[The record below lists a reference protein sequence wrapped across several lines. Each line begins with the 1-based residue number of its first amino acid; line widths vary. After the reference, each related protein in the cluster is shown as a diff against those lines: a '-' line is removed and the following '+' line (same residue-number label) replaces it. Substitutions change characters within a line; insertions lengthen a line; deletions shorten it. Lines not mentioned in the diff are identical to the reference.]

1 MRGNRPVGIVPGC
14 VAIVCVGLLLATLDV
29 LQGGNEI
36 VIGITGLLFV
46 AFASYIMVMWLLS
59 VFKGRG

>member
-1 MRGNRPVGIVPGC
+1 MRGNRPIGIVPGC
-14 VAIVCVGLLLATLDV
+14 VAIACVGLLFITLNV

-36 VIGITGLLFV
+36 VIGITGLIFLT
-46 AFASYIMVMWLLS
+46 FASYIMIVWFLG

>member
-1 MRGNRPVGIVPGC
+1 MRGNRPIGIVPGC
-14 VAIVCVGLLLATLDV
+14 VAIACMGLLLATLDV

-46 AFASYIMVMWLLS
+46 AFTSYIVVMWLLG
-59 VFKGRG
+59 VFKSRE